1 MSDQTTLAQ
10 RVFSSFAQLST
21 VAADLNAVSDDLGK
35 SVADIDAALKKLNIG
50 IAVWVKVCGWDGDQQ
65 RGDLSY
71 WTEDL
76 GFAKI
81 KGKWGISLRRV
92 DGDYNHPDD
101 DIVED
106 WLFADAPRALRL
118 QAIDKI
124 PELIETLNSEAGKTI
139 SKIRAKLPEV
149 RTVAAALARAAG
161 SAPSDRKL
169 NALGGLDPEGESG
182 WVRASAASDTERIY
196 AREAQEPFGPLAR
209 GVK

>member
-1 MSDQTTLAQ
+1 MPDQPTLAQ

-50 IAVWVKVCGWDGDQQ
+50 ISVWVKLCGWDGDQS

-101 DIVED
+101 DDVEE
-106 WLFADAPRALRL
+106 WLFTDAPRALRL
-118 QAIDKI
+118 QAIDKL
-124 PELIETLNSEAGKTI
+124 PELIEKLNAEAGKTI
-139 SKIRAKLPEV
+139 TAIRGKLPEV
-149 RTVAAALARAAG
+149 QTVAAALTRAAV
-161 SAPSDRKL
+161 SSTSDRKL
-169 NALGGLDPEGESG
+169 NAFGGLDPEGESG
-182 WVRASAASDTERIY
+182 WVRA
-196 AREAQEPFGPLAR
+196 ARDAGKEPFGPLVR
-209 GVK
+209 GTK